1 MLEKKIVDT
10 VEKLRLASHNMPKV
24 WDGRESIL
32 EMKDAGFKYWRQMEW
47 MDFYFPFLCQKH
59 FTGIIDIP
67 GKKYGITEFD
77 AFSEISWD
85 FKVDSIDPGAYSVA
99 ANDADAI
106 ADTLHDYGYYGTIL
120 AIGDMEFDD
129 EETSFKKWHDELRGQ
144 VSKYDTNKINSGIMS
159 RTRKTA
165 FVLEEIHFI
174 SFDNETLHQ
183 CCGLFRDGFGAT
195 GSSKPKRKE
204 VRIDIGEVPN
214 ASVVTTEI
222 FYGKVCY
229 DSKGQYSTNC

>member
-1 MLEKKIVDT
+1 MREKKIIDT
-10 VEKLRLASHNMPKV
+10 AEKLRLAFHNMPKV

-32 EMKDAGFKYWRQMEW
+32 EMKSANFRYWRQMEW
-47 MDFYFPFLCQKH
+47 MDFYFTFLCQKH

-85 FKVDSIDPGAYSVA
+85 FKVDSIDSGAYSVA

-106 ADTLHDYGYYGTIL
+106 EDTLHDYGYYGTIL

-159 RTRKTA
+159 RIRKTT
-165 FVLEEIHFI
+165 FTLKEIHFI
-174 SFDNETLHQ
+174 CLNSETLHQ
-183 CCGLFRDGFGAT
+183 CCGLFQGHFRETDRNRA
-195 GSSKPKRKE
+195 KRKD
-204 VRIDIGEVPN
+204 VRIDIGEISDV
-214 ASVVTTEI
+214 AFVTTEN
-222 FYGKVCY
+222 F
-229 DSKGQYSTNC
+229 

>member
-1 MLEKKIVDT
+1 MVEKKIVDT

-85 FKVDSIDPGAYSVA
+85 FKADSVNPGAYSVP
-99 ANDADAI
+99 ANDAEGI
-106 ADTLHDYGYYGTIL
+106 ANTISDYGYYGIIL
-120 AIGDMEFDD
+120 AIGDIKFDD
-129 EETSFKKWHDELRGQ
+129 KETSFKKWHDNLREE
-144 VSKYDTNKINSGIMS
+144 VSKYDANKINSRIMS
-159 RTRKTA
+159 RTRKII
-165 FVLEEIHFI
+165 FILEEIHFI
-174 SFDNETLHQ
+174 CFNNETIHQ
-183 CCGLFRDGFGAT
+183 CCGFLQDCAIEADSNGL
-195 GSSKPKRKE
+195 KRKE
-204 VRIDIGEVPN
+204 VVIDINEIPDVSLV
-214 ASVVTTEI
+214 ATEE
-222 FYGKVCY
+222 F
-229 DSKGQYSTNC
+229 